1 MSAMSDVGLGRL
13 LAAISRTCALPDHAE
28 RTVTLF
34 VDNDRAHKAKAVHRL
49 LEKHHH
55 QIQVEW
61 LPAYAPELNLQEDV
75 WQHMRRR
82 VTHNHYFR
90 QMDALLDAVDQ
101 FHQELGSDTE
111 RVRRLS
117 RE

>member
-1 MSAMSDVGLGRL
+1 MMLDYTSVEE
-13 LAAISRTCALPDHAE
+13 ISQLFNGPMQGCWKVIPE

-34 VDNDRAHKAKAVHRL
+34 VDSGRAHKAKAVHRL

-75 WQHMRRR
+75 
-82 VTHNHYFR
+82 
-90 QMDALLDAVDQ
+90 
-101 FHQELGSDTE
+101 
-111 RVRRLS
+111 
-117 RE
+117 